1 MSTSVCFVKK
11 NQPHLPVLGRRGIK
25 IEGGK
30 GDFMGDGHFLY
41 LIFCFGWWLHQC
53 IQFLKLNIL
62 NISVLF
68 I

>member
-41 LIFCFGWWLHQC
+41 LIFCFRGGYT
-53 IQFLKLNIL
+53 
-62 NISVLF
+62 SVYSF
-68 I
+68 